1 MGTVREDLQSLRES
15 VGELEK
21 GVQSLKESVGE
32 LEKEV
37 QRPWNPFANE
47 TDENEVILA
56 IGGVVYSI
64 EWHLSQQYLNS
75 ERLSI
80 GVLDD
85 YLEEEEKDEIVQMM
99 KETGWRSLS
108 QRKTAPTFG
117 QLISYMDS
125 LKEYR
130 FPPFYEI
137 FMLIIFFSL
146 F

>member
-1 MGTVREDLQSLRES
+1 
-15 VGELEK
+15 
-21 GVQSLKESVGE
+21 
-32 LEKEV
+32 
-37 QRPWNPFANE
+37 
-47 TDENEVILA
+47 
-56 IGGVVYSI
+56 
-64 EWHLSQQYLNS
+64 LNS

-117 QLISYMDS
+117 QLIS